1 MAKAMTFS
9 INGKEF
15 AVEPVKVDRKKLYG
29 WSEIHAF
36 DDDGNECVLVSTD
49 ASGTIIIPRGGIGL
63 GIESGDR
70 KWVERSR
77 LKAINADGSDAELVP
92 SSYSGVNELAEKA
105 TDEELLDC
113 SITAFYHL
121 ADADADL
128 IAAIGDD
135 IYKFEYCYRDSY
147 ETAPAFLLAS
157 EADGKKE
164 LFMFTGTRNVFEFI
178 GLNEIAVA
186 DGTEPEDDDEE
197 ESDDID
203 FSMF

>member
-9 INGKEF
+9 INDKEF

-49 ASGTIIIPRGGIGL
+49 ASGTIIIPKGGIGL
-63 GIESGDR
+63 GIESDDR

-147 ETAPAFLLAS
+147 ETAPAFLLTS
-157 EADGKKE
+157 EAGGKKE

-186 DGTEPEDDDEE
+186 DEAEPGDDDEE

>member
-9 INGKEF
+9 INDKEF

-49 ASGTIIIPRGGIGL
+49 ASGTIIIPKGGIGL

-186 DGTEPEDDDEE
+186 DETEPEDDEE